1 MKEQINTELLK
12 LEEELGALDTAV
24 NEITKAGK
32 ISENIIENT
41 KNIHE
46 GYKKQLT
53 TIQQLYSEYLNR
65 TYHHTENNIQKI
77 FNHFQE
83 KIADEEK
90 ILEKYTELSIRT
102 EDLTHEYLKNITDDN
117 KKQITSLVQSA
128 EKNVNEQKNIAK
140 LHIDNFNQEVKK
152 LLKSHNERL
161 EEEEKLLASYLE
173 LAQSTAKL
181 TDHIKT
187 INFEKHFEA
196 MNAKITANTK
206 LQQDNNKLIYTLTQD
221 ESSEQILFTVRK
233 IWKDRTI
240 EEVLTKTNKTRKK
253 LTFTNIM
260 VFIIFLMNLIFYVF
274 FGTVF
279 FKFFPHF
286 FEDFF

>member
-1 MKEQINTELLK
+1 MKEQINSELLK

-32 ISENIIENT
+32 ISETIIENT

-46 GYKKQLT
+46 GYKKQLE
-53 TIQQLYSEYLNR
+53 TIQQLYSEYLNK

-83 KIADEEK
+83 KIEDEEK

-102 EDLTHEYLKNITDDN
+102 EDLTHEYLKNITEDN
-117 KKQITSLVQSA
+117 KKQITDLVQNA
-128 EKNVNEQKNIAK
+128 ENNINEQKNIVQ
-140 LHIDNFNQEVKK
+140 LYIDNLNKEIKE
-152 LLKSHNERL
+152 LLDSHKERL
-161 EEEEKLLASYLE
+161 VEEEKLLSSYLE

-181 TDHIKT
+181 TDHIKS
-187 INFEKHFEA
+187 INFDKHFEA
-196 MNAKITANTK
+196 MNSKVAENTK
-206 LQQDNNKLIYTLTQD
+206 IQQDNNKLIYTLTQD
-221 ESSEQILFTVRK
+221 KSNEQILFTVRK

-240 EEVLTKTNKTRKK
+240 EDVLKKTNKTRKK

-260 VFIIFLMNLIFYVF
+260 VFIIFLINLIFYGFFGYVF
-274 FGTVF
+274 FN
-279 FKFFPHF
+279 FFPHF